1 MEFSHTGTSDE
12 NGTGMEF
19 KGMEN
24 NVENESD
31 DLTVIEQQAF
41 SLAQAG
47 IQLDQARSAD
57 RGNPAHLAGALDN
70 NLQVWVGIG
79 TIVSDPKSGIA
90 DNIKTNILRLRD
102 FIVDTTMKNGT
113 EISESMLNTLININL
128 QISEGLLE
136 SAKNE

>member
-1 MEFSHTGTSDE
+1 MEF
-12 NGTGMEF
+12 TGM
-19 KGMEN
+19 GTDM
-24 NVENESD
+24 ENESD
-31 DLTVIEQQAF
+31 DLTAIEQQAF

-47 IQLDQARSAD
+47 IRLDQARSAD
-57 RGNPAHLAGALDN
+57 SGNQAYLAGALDS

-79 TIVSDPKSGIA
+79 TIVSDPESGIA